1 MDQQFFS
8 TQPGAD
14 KPEGTNRKNILIGVL
29 YLVAALAGL
38 IAQFAGYDSNPI
50 LALLSFGLAGATGV
64 LVLLRKDNIVLFIL
78 MIASIIFS
86 SVIFILPVI
95 FLGFHLFG
103 GKETIKRNP
112 LVFTIIF
119 GTLTGLFSL
128 LALSIVSAVFTTYD
142 DYILSIIASFITAG
156 CVLAGSILYT
166 LPLLP
171 TKEDIAA
178 AKRIEASKPSV
189 KAPVPLSST
198 DDYGVENK
206 IKLIARIIDIIGVV
220 FLSLSLIAMIVL
232 FILYAVDDYSIYL
245 ILACTIPVGG
255 FVICISCKVLYHI
268 IWGYGHL
275 IGNTNRIVMNT
286 AMLNPNGQ
294 QPLYNPQPVQQQY
307 APQQPMYNPQPVQQQ
322 YAPQQPLYNP
332 QPTQQQYAPQQPV
345 YNNQPTQQQYAP
357 QQPVYNNQPV
367 QQQYAPQQTS
377 TTVIDD
383 LPEL

>member
-86 SVIFILPVI
+86 SAIFILPVI

-119 GTLTGLFSL
+119 GILTGLFSL
-128 LALSIVSAVFTTYD
+128 LALFLVSAVFTAYD
-142 DYILSIIASFITAG
+142 DYILFIIASFITAG

-189 KAPVPLSST
+189 KAPVPLCGT

-286 AMLNPNGQ
+286 AVLNPNGQ
-294 QPLYNPQPVQQQY
+294 QPVYN
-307 APQQPMYNPQPVQQQ
+307 NQPVQQQ

-332 QPTQQQYAPQQPV
+332 QPTQQQYAPQQPL
-345 YNNQPTQQQYAP
+345 YNPQPTQQQF
-357 QQPVYNNQPV
+357 
-367 QQQYAPQQTS
+367 APQQTS

>member
-86 SVIFILPVI
+86 SAIFILPVI

-119 GTLTGLFSL
+119 GILTGLFSL
-128 LALSIVSAVFTTYD
+128 LALFLVSAVFTAYD
-142 DYILSIIASFITAG
+142 DYILFIIASFITAG

-171 TKEDIAA
+171 TKF
-178 AKRIEASKPSV
+178 
-189 KAPVPLSST
+189 SSL
-198 DDYGVENK
+198 NK
-206 IKLIARIIDIIGVV
+206 
-220 FLSLSLIAMIVL
+220 SL
-232 FILYAVDDYSIYL
+232 
-245 ILACTIPVGG
+245 
-255 FVICISCKVLYHI
+255 
-268 IWGYGHL
+268 W
-275 IGNTNRIVMNT
+275 
-286 AMLNPNGQ
+286 
-294 QPLYNPQPVQQQY
+294 
-307 APQQPMYNPQPVQQQ
+307 
-322 YAPQQPLYNP
+322 
-332 QPTQQQYAPQQPV
+332 
-345 YNNQPTQQQYAP
+345 
-357 QQPVYNNQPV
+357 
-367 QQQYAPQQTS
+367 
-377 TTVIDD
+377 
-383 LPEL
+383 